1 MARRENVAHCA
12 DDEVR
17 PKENPDT
24 LPMVGVSVLRR
35 STALRHSAANCS
47 ELLAVRPV
55 IEDQKADEEHD
66 GKAPSQ
72 KIEVHRG
79 DLVTAF
85 NFLDDDGADQQG
97 NRKASGQKIKV
108 HRSHL
113 R

>member
-1 MARRENVAHCA
+1 M
-12 DDEVR
+12 
-17 PKENPDT
+17 
-24 LPMVGVSVLRR
+24 
-35 STALRHSAANCS
+35 
-47 ELLAVRPV
+47 RPV